1 MAEKHDSGLAASSSR
16 EITTYEKPIVGGVR
30 KESKVEDQ
38 LIKEIPIVTERQKYI
53 DHDRVVP
60 AFIPKPNES
69 EIILKEIKL
78 NETKKQELL
87 AGTEKERKEEKKKYQ
102 N

>member
-38 LIKEIPIVTERQKYI
+38 LIKEIPIVTER
-53 DHDRVVP
+53 
-60 AFIPKPNES
+60 
-69 EIILKEIKL
+69 
-78 NETKKQELL
+78 
-87 AGTEKERKEEKKKYQ
+87 
-102 N
+102 